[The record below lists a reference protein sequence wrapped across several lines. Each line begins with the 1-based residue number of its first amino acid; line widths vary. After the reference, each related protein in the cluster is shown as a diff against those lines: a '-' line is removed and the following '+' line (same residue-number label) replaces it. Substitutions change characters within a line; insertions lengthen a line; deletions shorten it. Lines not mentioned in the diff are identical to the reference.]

1 MRTVVAVG
9 AAIAALALILGPARR
24 SSADLS
30 PGDIRTIPSRSGVVY
45 REKPRALAKPLG
57 TLPYGSKVKVQ
68 EVEGLYVR
76 VATDDATA
84 DGWVRAGDL
93 VEPTRLTGD
102 ATVTA
107 PASGSDK
114 VVTADLTAASRMLTG
129 GQFSVKTEKTYRKM
143 QEGSDLDAAYRA
155 VDALEKSEP

>member
-1 MRTVVAVG
+1 MDRTQVKERRRTATHVAR
-9 AAIAALALILGPARR
+9 PA
-24 SSADLS
+24 
-30 PGDIRTIPSRSGVVY
+30 
-45 REKPRALAKPLG
+45 
-57 TLPYGSKVKVQ
+57 KVQ

-129 GQFSVKTEKTYRKM
+129 GQFSVKTEKTETHKATHHAKKKT
-143 QEGSDLDAAYRA
+143 AA
-155 VDALEKSEP
+155 K